1 MTKKSPFP
9 TDLRNALN
17 KMLHVT
23 FERVLNKEEEY
34 MYALLLKNHP
44 LDVFIMWDVSY
55 YSTDDNLISKFHTFA
70 VCVGHPRDRRSIHYF
85 RIDYENAMSKV
96 SEIHTELLVANKIL
110 RESAVVLSKG
120 FME

>member
-1 MTKKSPFP
+1 MTRKSPFP
-9 TDLRNALN
+9 TELRNALN

-23 FERVLNKEEEY
+23 FERVINKEGDY

-55 YSTDDNLISKFHTFA
+55 YSTDGNLISKFHTFS
-70 VCVGHPRDRRSIHYF
+70 VCVGHPRDRRGIHYF
-85 RIDYENAMSKV
+85 QIEYDNAMSKV
-96 SEIHTELLVANKIL
+96 SEIHTELLVANRIL
-110 RESAVVLSKG
+110 RESAVALSKG